1 MKELYY
7 ISRNFTEFG
16 GFSSQEIL
24 DFNGRGLLRTSDY
37 IRLHDT
43 DEWVHLK
50 DWVASHEVAPKT
62 PKPAVTAKPK
72 AAVAKKTVAKP
83 KAKKAA
89 KPKE

>member
-16 GFSSQEIL
+16 GFSSLEVLNFNSRGIL
-24 DFNGRGLLRTSDY
+24 RASDF

-43 DEWVHLK
+43 DDWLHLK
-50 DWVASHEVAPKT
+50 EWLTKHEVPSKLPAP
-62 PKPAVTAKPK
+62 AKPK
-72 AAVAKKTVAKP
+72 AAVAKKVTPKP

>member
-16 GFSSQEIL
+16 GFSSLEVL
-24 DFNGRGLLRTSDY
+24 DFNSRGILRSSDF

-43 DEWVHLK
+43 DEWLHLK
-50 DWVASHEVAPKT
+50 EWLTKNEAPA
-62 PKPAVTAKPK
+62 KPAPPAKPK
-72 AAVAKKTVAKP
+72 AAVAKKAAPKP

-89 KPKE
+89 KTKE

>member
-1 MKELYY
+1 MKALYY

-16 GFSSQEIL
+16 GFSAQEIL

-50 DWVASHEVAPKT
+50 DWIASHEVAPKPT
-62 PKPAVTAKPK
+62 APAKPK
-72 AAVAKKTVAKP
+72 ATVARKTAAKP

>member
-16 GFSSQEIL
+16 GFSSLEIL
-24 DFNGRGLLRTSDY
+24 DFNSRGILRSSDF

-43 DEWVHLK
+43 DEWLHLK
-50 DWVASHEVAPKT
+50 EWVTKNVAPS
-62 PKPAVTAKPK
+62 KPAAPAKPK
-72 AAVAKKTVAKP
+72 AAPVKKAAAKP
-83 KAKKAA
+83 KAKNVA

>member
-16 GFSSQEIL
+16 GFSAGEIL

-43 DEWVHLK
+43 DEWVHLN
-50 DWVASHEVAPKT
+50 DWVASHEVAS
-62 PKPAVTAKPK
+62 KPAAPAKPK
-72 AAVAKKTVAKP
+72 AAPAKKTAAKP